1 MNINI
6 KNIKKIIAVI
16 LLALLVISVSVSCSA
31 GGGDN
36 KNDGDADNFGDSTE
50 NQDEAKQTTERIY
63 PDLKEQ
69 DFGGYEFRILAR
81 TTSQIDWDKWKHR
94 DIYAEQENGDP
105 INDAIYKRTGEI
117 YDTYG
122 IKLKQINSDDI
133 VNDLSKSVRAGT
145 DDYQGLWCWQSQ
157 IAQLST
163 RNALVNLY
171 DVPNLDVSNEWWDQ
185 KSIEAFSMG
194 DKLYFV
200 TGELSINAKHDTN
213 AVLFNKKIFNDL
225 AIEYPYKMVYE
236 NKWTLDNYISLSKQF
251 SKDLDG
257 DGVRTSKDAY
267 GFIGQWANLY
277 TYMVGCG
284 ITAVG
289 KDENNYPVL
298 SLYSERAVN
307 VFDKISEVMYD
318 DTIMINPVQSK
329 VLDEYGGDSIG
340 VWTASREE
348 WFAGNRLL
356 FYMAGIGC
364 VEELRNMESPFGVL
378 PMPKYDENQKEYHSE
393 TSQFCTAVGIAAT
406 NGNLEAAG
414 YTLEAMSALSCN
426 ELKAAYY
433 DNLLRRKI
441 LRDDESEGML
451 DVIFSA
457 RSYDISMVYDI
468 GGFMGMFV
476 ELGNKKSK
484 DFTSAYEKK
493 EAAAVKQLDKLIE
506 TYKTMGE

>member
-1 MNINI
+1 MA
-6 KNIKKIIAVI
+6 KKILIIIFGLLIVLSACGDGGKKTKQSGENTTQTPDSGGNAVPETTKRI
-16 LLALLVISVSVSCSA
+16 TPELEE
-31 GGGDN
+31 
-36 KNDGDADNFGDSTE
+36 KNFD
-50 NQDEAKQTTERIY
+50 
-63 PDLKEQ
+63 
-69 DFGGYEFRILAR
+69 GYEFTFLGTNGMNRIYYVSDDILA
-81 TTSQIDWDKWKHR
+81 
-94 DIYAEQENGDP
+94 EEENGDP
-105 INDAIYKRTGEI
+105 INDALYKRTGEI

-122 IKLKQINSDDI
+122 IKIKQINSNDI
-133 VNDLSKSVRAGT
+133 GSELNKSVRAGA

-157 IAQLST
+157 IAQIAM
-163 RNALVNLY
+163 RNALLNLY
-171 DVPNLDVSNEWWDQ
+171 DVPNLDVSGEWWD
-185 KSIEAFSMG
+185 KNSIEAFSMG

-200 TGELSINAKHDTN
+200 TGELTIDAKSDTY

-225 AIEYPYKMVYE
+225 GIEYPYKMVYE
-236 NKWTLDNYISLSKQF
+236 NKWTLDNYITLVRQF

-257 DGVRTSKDAY
+257 DGLYTSKDAY
-267 GFIGQWANLY
+267 GFIGQARDLY

-284 ITAVG
+284 ITAIG

-318 DTIMINPVQSK
+318 DSIMINPGRV
-329 VLDEYGGDSIG
+329 VNEYGGDG
-340 VWTASREE
+340 LAVWRASREE

-356 FYMAGIGC
+356 FYVAGIGG
-364 VEELRNMESPFGVL
+364 VLELREMESPFGVL
-378 PMPKYDENQKEYHSE
+378 PMPKYDENQKEYRSLLTE
-393 TSQFCTAVGIAAT
+393 YCVAVGIAAT

-451 DVIFSA
+451 DIIFSV
-457 RSYDISMVYDI
+457 RSYDIGMIYNI
-468 GGFMGMFV
+468 GGFLDMFIG
-476 ELGNKKSK
+476 LGDKKSK

-493 EAAAVKQLDKLIE
+493 EAAAVKQLEKLIE
-506 TYKTMGE
+506 TYKTMGN